1 MKTRVPSK
9 VKRGGG
15 SLYYPCALC
24 QDEGEM
30 SERAESMVLIR
41 LRTGGEEEW
50 ASVCPKHASSVG
62 KPESQY
68 ELVGLPVL
76 GVSEKFVQEKRELQL
91 QSAGRKKQ
99 TRPYDARMRGKNFAR
114 KKLRNIPRELR
125 D

>member
-1 MKTRVPSK
+1 M
-9 VKRGGG
+9 
-15 SLYYPCALC
+15 YYPCALC

-30 SERAESMVLIR
+30 SERAESMVLIK

-50 ASVCPKHASSVG
+50 VSVCAKHAGSVG

-68 ELVGLPVL
+68 ELIGLPVL
-76 GVSEKFVQEKRELQL
+76 GVSEKFVQAKRELQL

-99 TRPYDARMRGKNFAR
+99 TRPYDARMKGKSVLR